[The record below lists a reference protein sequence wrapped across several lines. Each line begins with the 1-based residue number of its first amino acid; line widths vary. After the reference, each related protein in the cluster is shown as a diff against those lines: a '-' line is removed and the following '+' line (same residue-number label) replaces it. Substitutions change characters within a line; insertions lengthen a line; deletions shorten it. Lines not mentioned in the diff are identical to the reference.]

1 MEAVNVDGEETFV
14 IKMLFK
20 WDYCNE
26 TCPPGFFGLD
36 CINRCDS
43 YCSGNESCD
52 PVLGICTEGCK
63 RGLSGLIC
71 GLDRLN
77 CQSYGDTIPI
87 VVGVAVSVV
96 IILGGSIIHVI
107 LWRRK
112 TGTTLQV
119 PSGGPIE
126 TSQQYTELAIINNP
140 SNYDEIHS

>member
-1 MEAVNVDGEETFV
+1 MISTA
-14 IKMLFK
+14 
-20 WDYCNE
+20 
-26 TCPPGFFGLD
+26 CPPGFFGLD